1 MPPSQAS
8 TPPSTEPD
16 GQPGSRPSS
25 DKLKEILSR
34 IFDSQIPN
42 HGDYNLVFGSTG
54 HHCWRNPAPWK
65 GKSFVIGYRWRPL
78 ELVIAPFDGNRLTAG
93 GTPSAINM
101 TNLSHAVELN
111 GGGYEVGTNTGT
123 TFRFGVQPRGQLP
136 AAGYVVEQD
145 EDSADFSRFMDG
157 LIAAA

>member
-1 MPPSQAS
+1 MPPTQ
-8 TPPSTEPD
+8 
-16 GQPGSRPSS
+16 PSS

-42 HGDYNLVFGSTG
+42 HGDYNLVFGSSS
-54 HHCWRNPAPWK
+54 HHGWPGPAARK
-65 GKSFVIGYRWRPL
+65 SKSFVIGYRWRPR
-78 ELVIAPFDGNRLTAG
+78 ELVIAPIDGARLTAG

-101 TNLSHAVELN
+101 TNLSHAVELA

-136 AAGYVVEQD
+136 AAGYVIEQD
-145 EDSADFSRFMDG
+145 EDCADFSRFMDG
-157 LIAAA
+157 MIAAA

>member
-1 MPPSQAS
+1 MPATQPSPQ
-8 TPPSTEPD
+8 PD
-16 GQPGSRPSS
+16 SQPGSRPSS

-54 HHCWRNPAPWK
+54 HHGWRTPAPGK
-65 GKSFVIGYRWRPL
+65 GRTFVIGYRWRPL
-78 ELVIAPFDGNRLTAG
+78 ELVIAPFDGTRLTAG

-136 AAGYVVEQD
+136 AAGCVVEQD